1 MNILYLRK
9 KSVNPTRPRSSKRVL
24 AVPKPSDD
32 HEAENSGVG
41 DVDVKLD
48 DGTNQL
54 ELKNLRTKGLKK

>member
-9 KSVNPTRPRSSKRVL
+9 KSVNPPGLRSSKRAL

-41 DVDVKLD
+41 DVDVELD
-48 DGTNQL
+48 NGTNQL